1 MSCKPC
7 PLRELQHISHSPCTI
22 CTSWV
27 LHFLGQLIIIAAIT
41 PPPPSLLT
49 THPPQE
55 IRNNST
61 ITQSFHFMFFPPKNK
76 KHQKI
81 QYNFL
86 PYTHTCVKLTLKLLP
101 PAGSQNNH
109 QQHTPSSPVP
119 TQWYNGQ
126 ETNDEIRYFRTPINN
141 DFKLQEITN
150 EIIRLKVVQ
159 FHTSQRIEYLDWC
172 NKNEICPNDFTITIM
187 TPEFN
192 DLGFKHQKHCME
204 VMETSIKRYTE
215 IHIAHNQEQHNYAN
229 FQIQQK
235 TPSYSG
241 PPLKLQLILSRNFP
255 TRKPTKFQKTI

>member
-1 MSCKPC
+1 MHVGSSSSCQLYSVVSECALLSFWPFIHSRC
-7 PLRELQHISHSPCTI
+7 LANPVLSESCNISPIHLAQLHIIFT
-22 CTSWV
+22 
-27 LHFLGQLIIIAAIT
+27 
-41 PPPPSLLT
+41 
-49 THPPQE
+49 
-55 IRNNST
+55 
-61 ITQSFHFMFFPPKNK
+61 PKNK

-101 PAGSQNNH
+101 PAGSQNND
-109 QQHTPSSPVP
+109 QQHTPNSPVP

-215 IHIAHNQEQHNYAN
+215 IHIANNQEQHNYAN

-235 TPSYSG
+235 KHPLTADHPSSY
-241 PPLKLQLILSRNFP
+241 N
-255 TRKPTKFQKTI
+255 